1 MDILYQDKRIIV
13 AVKPAGVLSTD
24 EPGGMPTL
32 LRAAL
37 GDENACIRTVHRLD
51 AAVGGLMVYA
61 RSVRAAAILSEQI
74 RTGAFHKEYL
84 AVVHGRPEAAS
95 AELRDLLCYDGARR
109 MSRVVTAPGRGV
121 QEAVL
126 DYSLAA
132 SDDELSLLRVRLHTG
147 RTHQIREHTAA
158 IGHPLA
164 GDTTYGGDRA
174 LSRPA
179 LHSARCALD
188 HPFGRGQLAFSE
200 PLPEDMRVF
209 LRERGCSP
217 LLFEI

>member
-13 AVKPAGVLSTD
+13 AVKPSGILSTD

-109 MSRVVTAPGRGV
+109 MSRVVTEPGRGV

-126 DYSLAA
+126 DYRLVAA
-132 SDDELSLLRVRLHTG
+132 DDELSLLRVRLHTG
-147 RTHQIREHTAA
+147 RTHQIR
-158 IGHPLA
+158 IQLSSRGWPLA
-164 GDTTYGGDRA
+164 GDRKYGRSPDRFPIA
-174 LSRPA
+174 LFSCHLAFTHPESGA
-179 LHSARCALD
+179 ALD
-188 HPFGRGQLAFSE
+188 FKAQPPAIE
-200 PLPEDMRVF
+200 PWTRF
-209 LRERGCSP
+209 P
-217 LLFEI
+217 LTL